1 MNLLSTPILS
11 IAISIVICWAL
22 FAMLCSMIHESVTRV
37 KAERGRFMKQYLLQQ
52 LHDYPN
58 DINWAKLLYA
68 HGSIDL
74 LSRAVNK
81 PTSNIAPELF
91 ASVMIDIVGQSQ
103 LVQRKKDAAAEAI
116 RYQNPLL
123 HDFKAATLVLQPS
136 DVMVSLKQFM
146 DNAELRSTVNGTV
159 DESKV
164 YELLLANIA
173 QWFTELTGRITE
185 WYQKKTRMR
194 LFMLG
199 VLIALLI
206 NVDSIQLFNLFSKDD
221 NSRGAILHLYQQNEE
236 WLEKQ
241 AKSDTAQADMQ
252 SMMQQTQAYE
262 KKIDSLSQSL
272 KLPVGMGYSI
282 IKRSVRHAMSWN
294 EIWTKLL
301 GILISGFAASF
312 GAPFWFNLLK
322 RTNNN
327 IPKRAK

>member
-1 MNLLSTPILS
+1 
-11 IAISIVICWAL
+11 
-22 FAMLCSMIHESVTRV
+22 
-37 KAERGRFMKQYLLQQ
+37 
-52 LHDYPN
+52 
-58 DINWAKLLYA
+58 
-68 HGSIDL
+68 
-74 LSRAVNK
+74 
-81 PTSNIAPELF
+81 
-91 ASVMIDIVGQSQ
+91 MIDIVGQSQ

-221 NSRGAILHLYQQNEE
+221 NSRGAILHFYQQNEE

-252 SMMQQTQAYE
+252 SMMQQTQAYD

>member
-1 MNLLSTPILS
+1 MSIPSIPILS
-11 IAISIVICWAL
+11 IAVSIVICWAL
-22 FAMLCSMIHESVTRV
+22 FAVLCSMVHESVTRV

-74 LSRAVNK
+74 LSRATNK
-81 PTSNIAPELF
+81 PTSNIPPELF
-91 ASVMIDIVGQSQ
+91 AATLIDIVGQSQ
-103 LVQRKKDAAAEAI
+103 LVQRKKEGAMEAI

-136 DVMVSLKQFM
+136 DVVVSLKQFM
-146 DNAELRSTVNGTV
+146 ENAELRATTNGTV

-164 YELLLANIA
+164 YVLLLENIE
-173 QWFTELTGRITE
+173 QWFTGLTGRITE
-185 WYQKKTRMR
+185 WYQKKTRTR

-199 VLIALLI
+199 ILIALLI
-206 NVDSIQLFNLFSKDD
+206 NVDSIQLFNLFSKED
-221 NSRGAILHLYQQNEE
+221 NTRGAILHFYQQNEA

-241 AKSDTAQADMQ
+241 AKGDTMHADLQ
-252 SMMQQTQAYE
+252 SMIQETQVYE
-262 KKIDSLSQSL
+262 NKIDSLSQSL
-272 KLPVGMGYSI
+272 KLPIGMGHSI
-282 IKRSVRHAMSWN
+282 IKRSVRHTMNWN
-294 EIWTKLL
+294 EIFTKLL

-327 IPKRAK
+327 IVKPAK